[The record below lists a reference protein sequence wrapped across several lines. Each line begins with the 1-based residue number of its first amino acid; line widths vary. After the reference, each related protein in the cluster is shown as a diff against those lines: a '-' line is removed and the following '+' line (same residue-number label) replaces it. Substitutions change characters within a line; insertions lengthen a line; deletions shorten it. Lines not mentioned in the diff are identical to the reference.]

1 MKNEEFLRLCKA
13 KVAEYTNSHMDKT
26 DGKQITVQDVYVV
39 WSCKTLQNSKALL
52 STTVPDG
59 MYYELTYNGDK
70 HELYHRIL
78 YVSNTVNSHC
88 SISVISL
95 ISEKIRKKQL
105 AGEIQQP
112 YQKIVTYETE
122 KFSDL
127 SIKEAYEYLKTLPEF
142 EGAEDVFEDKDN
154 SV

>member
-1 MKNEEFLRLCKA
+1 MALKK
-13 KVAEYTNSHMDKT
+13 KV
-26 DGKQITVQDVYVV
+26 VQD
-39 WSCKTLQNSKALL
+39 
-52 STTVPDG
+52 DG
-59 MYYELTYNGDK
+59 VITE
-70 HELYHRIL
+70 YHRIL
-78 YVSNTVNSHC
+78 YVQSTTNSHC
-88 SISVISL
+88 SVAVISL
-95 ISEKIRKKQL
+95 ASEEIRNKQL

-127 SIKEAYEYLKTLPEF
+127 SIKEAYEYLKTLLEF

>member
-1 MKNEEFLRLCKA
+1 MALKK
-13 KVAEYTNSHMDKT
+13 KV
-26 DGKQITVQDVYVV
+26 VQD
-39 WSCKTLQNSKALL
+39 
-52 STTVPDG
+52 DG
-59 MYYELTYNGDK
+59 VITE
-70 HELYHRIL
+70 YHRIL
-78 YVSNTVNSHC
+78 YVQSTTNSHC
-88 SISVISL
+88 SVAVISL
-95 ISEKIRKKQL
+95 VSEEIRDKQL